1 MEDHDITS
9 TRTSVELG
17 SSQYYRFILLSP
29 SDMTHPVTASRI
41 EQLYLCE
48 SGQNAAIIFLVDED
62 NTEDAMQAFMRL
74 QAELSHRLFL

>member
-1 MEDHDITS
+1 
-9 TRTSVELG
+9 
-17 SSQYYRFILLSP
+17 
-29 SDMTHPVTASRI
+29 MTHPVTASRI

-74 QAELSHRLFL
+74 QAELSHRLFFL